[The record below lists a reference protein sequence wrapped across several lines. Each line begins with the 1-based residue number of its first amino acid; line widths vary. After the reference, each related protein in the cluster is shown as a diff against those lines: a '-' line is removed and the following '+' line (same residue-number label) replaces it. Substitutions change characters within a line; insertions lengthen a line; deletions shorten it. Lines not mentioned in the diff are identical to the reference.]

1 MTKLVIQIPCYNE
14 EATLGVT
21 LDALPREVAGVDK
34 VEWLVVNDGSN
45 DGTVEVARAHG
56 VDHIVNLS
64 HNLGLARAFMAGIEG
79 SLAAGADIIV
89 NTDADNQYSAEDIPK
104 LIAPIL
110 AGDARIVIGARDIR
124 GIAHFPLM
132 KKFLQRLGSWVV
144 RVVSGT
150 DIPDAPSGFRAMS
163 RDAAIQLNVFDGYTY
178 TLEMIIQAGRRGI
191 SITSVPVR
199 TNPDLRPSRLIKS
212 TGSYMRRSFFT
223 IWRIFLV
230 YKPLR
235 FFVILGSIPFTIG
248 SLLGVRWL
256 VLFFEGTTRAHV
268 PSLILAAI
276 LLLVGFMLWM
286 LGLAADLQAVNRRL
300 LEDIQFNLRR
310 AKYASSVKG

>member
-1 MTKLVIQIPCYNE
+1 
-14 EATLGVT
+14 
-21 LDALPREVAGVDK
+21 
-34 VEWLVVNDGSN
+34 
-45 DGTVEVARAHG
+45 
-56 VDHIVNLS
+56 
-64 HNLGLARAFMAGIEG
+64 G

-110 AGDARIVIGARDIR
+110 AGDAPIVIGARDIN

-132 KKFLQRLGSWVV
+132 KKVFQQLGSWVV
-144 RVVSGT
+144 RIVSGT
-150 DIPDAPSGFRAMS
+150 DISDAPSGFRAMS

-191 SITSVPVR
+191 PITSVPVR

-212 TGSYMRRSFFT
+212 TGSYVRRSFFT

-230 YKPLR
+230 YKPFR
-235 FFVILGSIPFTIG
+235 FFVILGSIPFTLG

-286 LGLAADLQAVNRRL
+286 LGLAADLQSVNRRL
-300 LEDIQFNLRR
+300 LEDIQLTLRR
-310 AKYASSVKG
+310 AKYAASVKG

>member
-21 LDALPREVAGVDK
+21 LDALPREVAGVDE

-56 VDHIVNLS
+56 VDHIVNHS

-110 AGDARIVIGARDIR
+110 AGAATIVIGARDIR

-132 KKFLQRLGSWVV
+132 KKLLQRLGSWVV

-191 SITSVPVR
+191 PITSVPVR

-212 TGSYMRRSFFT
+212 TGSYVRRSFFT
-223 IWRIFLV
+223 ILRIFLV
-230 YKPLR
+230 YKPFR

-286 LGLAADLQAVNRRL
+286 LGLAADLQSVNRRL

-310 AKYASSVKG
+310 AKYAASVKG

>member
-21 LDALPREVAGVDK
+21 LDALPREVAGVDE

-110 AGDARIVIGARDIR
+110 AGDAPIVIGARDIR

-132 KKFLQRLGSWVV
+132 KKLLQRLGSWVV
-144 RVVSGT
+144 RIVSGT

-191 SITSVPVR
+191 PITSVPVR

-212 TGSYMRRSFFT
+212 TGSYVRRSFFT
-223 IWRIFLV
+223 ILRIFLV
-230 YKPLR
+230 YKPFR

-286 LGLAADLQAVNRRL
+286 LGLAADLQSVNRRL

-310 AKYASSVKG
+310 AKYAASVKG

>member
-56 VDHIVNLS
+56 VDHIVNHS

-110 AGDARIVIGARDIR
+110 AGDAPIVIGARDIR

-132 KKFLQRLGSWVV
+132 KKLLQRLGSWVV

-191 SITSVPVR
+191 PITSVPVR

-212 TGSYMRRSFFT
+212 TGSYVRRSFFT
-223 IWRIFLV
+223 ILRIFLV
-230 YKPLR
+230 YKPFR

-286 LGLAADLQAVNRRL
+286 LGLAADLQSVNRRL

-310 AKYASSVKG
+310 AKYAASVKG